1 MKQFIILEAIS
12 KMNFTVIPNEVKD
25 LVTECKNKI
34 SLCFASRNDNDW
46 IFLKPLIVITIF
58 LVGCAGQ
65 RLPEGGPV
73 DLAPPQ
79 IISVF
84 PEPNSINFTGNS
96 IVLEFNE
103 YVDRRSVESAIFI
116 SPSIENAEYDWS
128 GTEVT
133 ILFNQE
139 LRKNTTYVVSVGTD
153 VVDVRARNRMAK
165 AFSISFS
172 TGEKIDNGAIIGKV
186 FDEKP
191 DGVLIFSYRLND
203 INPDTLN
210 PAISKPDYLTQTGS
224 MGDFELTNLA
234 AGKYRLFAIR
244 DEYRNLLYDPE
255 TDAAGTTDDVLI
267 TTVDTVKSGI
277 KFIIAKEDTTPPRIT
292 SVQST
297 DMHHIRVQFSE
308 PLDSASVSIKS
319 FQILDTAGQKLLSVL
334 KYFPQGSQFIS
345 FIVITDKQTADS
357 LYVLKVIGVKDKSG
371 FVINPIAQV
380 KQFTGSRVRDT
391 IPPSIVYS
399 TIKDS
404 TSTIFPDD
412 ELIFEFSDALQQ
424 PIKDS
429 TILLFDKKDTTQ
441 IQVQIKSLNLG
452 AFSVKPTSKLHVN
465 ERYFLRMR
473 WNELKD
479 MFSNFRKDSV
489 TKITFMTDDPENYGS
504 IEGSFAGFGNSSSI
518 IEAQNVLDKKLPTL
532 KTKASES
539 GKFLFTK
546 LPEGRYTLKAF
557 NDLNKNQI
565 NDAGKVFPFVRAE
578 QFSLYP
584 DTIRVRARWPV
595 DGVIFKSK

>member
-1 MKQFIILEAIS
+1 MYMKHF
-12 KMNFTVIPNEVKD
+12 
-25 LVTECKNKI
+25 
-34 SLCFASRNDNDW
+34 
-46 IFLKPLIVITIF
+46 TIF
-58 LVGCAGQ
+58 AIIVLLIGCAGQ

-73 DLAPPQ
+73 DSTPPE

-84 PEPNSINFTGNS
+84 PEPNSINYTGNS

-116 SPSIENAEYDWS
+116 SPTIENAEYDWS
-128 GTEVT
+128 GTELT

-153 VVDVRARNRMAK
+153 VVDVRAGNRMAK
-165 AFSISFS
+165 TFSISFS

-203 INPDTLN
+203 INADTLN
-210 PAISKPDYLTQTGS
+210 PAISKPDYLTQTGKS
-224 MGDFELTNLA
+224 GDFELINLA

-244 DEYRNLLYDPE
+244 DEYRNLLYDSE

-267 TTVDTVKSGI
+267 TTTDSLKTGI
-277 KFIIAKEDTTPPRIT
+277 KFIIAKEDTTPPRII

-297 DMHHIRVQFSE
+297 DNRHIAVQFSE
-308 PLDSASVSIKS
+308 PLDSSSISVKN
-319 FQILDTAGQKLLSVL
+319 FQILDTAGQKALSVL
-334 KYFPQGSQFIS
+334 NYFPLNNQFNL
-345 FIVITDKQTADS
+345 FTVVTEKQTADT
-357 LYVLKVIGVKDKSG
+357 LYVLKVNGVKDKSG

-380 KQFTGSRVRDT
+380 KQFTGSKVHDT
-391 IPPSIVYS
+391 IPPSIVFS
-399 TIKDS
+399 TVKDS
-404 TSTIFPDD
+404 TSTIFPAD
-412 ELIFEFSDALQQ
+412 ELIFEFSDVLQQ

-429 TILLFDKKDTTQ
+429 AISLSRKKDS
-441 IQVQIKSLNLG
+441 VQIPVQITLVTTA
-452 AFSVKPTSKLHVN
+452 AFSVRPKSKLLAN
-465 ERYFLRMR
+465 ERYVLHLR

-479 MFSNFRKDSV
+479 PFSNFRKDSV
-489 TKITFMTDDPENYGS
+489 TKFTFAVNDPENYGS
-504 IEGSFAGFGNSSSI
+504 IEGSFAGFGSTFSI
-518 IEAQNVLDKKLPTL
+518 IEAQNNNDNKQPTL
-532 KTKASES
+532 ITKVSES
-539 GKFLFTK
+539 GKFLFTQ

-557 NDLNKNQI
+557 DDINKNRM

-578 QFSLYP
+578 QFSHYQ

-595 DGVIFKSK
+595 DGVIFKVK

>member
-1 MKQFIILEAIS
+1 MKQFIIL
-12 KMNFTVIPNEVKD
+12 
-25 LVTECKNKI
+25 
-34 SLCFASRNDNDW
+34 
-46 IFLKPLIVITIF
+46 VITIF
-58 LVGCAGQ
+58 LIGCAGQ
-65 RLPEGGPV
+65 RLPEGGPA

-133 ILFNQE
+133 IFFNQE

-153 VVDVRARNRMAK
+153 VVDVRAGNRMAN

-172 TGEKIDNGAIIGKV
+172 TGEKIDNGAIFGKV

-210 PAISKPDYLTQTGS
+210 PAISKPDYLTQAGS

-267 TTVDTVKSGI
+267 TDVDTVKSGI
-277 KFIIAKEDTTPPRIT
+277 KFIIAKEDSTPPRIT

-319 FQILDTAGQKLLSVL
+319 FQILDTAGQKSFSVL

-357 LYVLKVIGVKDKSG
+357 LYLLKVNGVKDKSG

-380 KQFTGSRVRDT
+380 KLFTGSRVQDT

-404 TSTIFPDD
+404 TSTIFP
-412 ELIFEFSDALQQ
+412 
-424 PIKDS
+424 
-429 TILLFDKKDTTQ
+429 
-441 IQVQIKSLNLG
+441 G
-452 AFSVKPTSKLHVN
+452 
-465 ERYFLRMR
+465 
-473 WNELKD
+473 
-479 MFSNFRKDSV
+479 
-489 TKITFMTDDPENYGS
+489 
-504 IEGSFAGFGNSSSI
+504 
-518 IEAQNVLDKKLPTL
+518 
-532 KTKASES
+532 
-539 GKFLFTK
+539 
-546 LPEGRYTLKAF
+546 
-557 NDLNKNQI
+557 
-565 NDAGKVFPFVRAE
+565 
-578 QFSLYP
+578 
-584 DTIRVRARWPV
+584 
-595 DGVIFKSK
+595 